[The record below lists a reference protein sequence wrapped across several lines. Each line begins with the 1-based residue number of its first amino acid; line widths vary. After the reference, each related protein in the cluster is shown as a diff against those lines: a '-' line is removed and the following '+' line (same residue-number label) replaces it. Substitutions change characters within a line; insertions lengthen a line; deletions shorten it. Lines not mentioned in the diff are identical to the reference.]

1 MYLERGVCMRKARIL
16 SLLVAFCVLLT
27 CSFAQAATVDDRT
40 ISVNGS
46 STLKVAP
53 DKATINVSIE
63 TLDKDAKVA
72 SAQNAAI
79 MNKIQKDIMALAIPK
94 DKIKTINYNLYQKYD
109 YDNGKQKLAG
119 YAVSNEIM
127 ISVDNIDMVGTVIDT
142 AINAG
147 ATNVNSVEF
156 GLKDD
161 QMYRDKALQQA
172 ILDAKR
178 KAEVVAGALGRNIVD
193 VKSIDI
199 SNASIEPRMLNSALY
214 LKAGA
219 GASDTS
225 SPIQAGNINIK
236 ADVNATFTMN

>member
-1 MYLERGVCMRKARIL
+1 MRKAKIL
-16 SLLVAFCVLLT
+16 SLLVAFCVLLS

-40 ISVNGS
+40 VSVDGS

-63 TLDKDAKVA
+63 TMDKDAKVA
-72 SAQNAAI
+72 SAKNAQI

-109 YDNGKQKLAG
+109 YDNGKQKFAG
-119 YAVSNEIM
+119 YAVTNEIM

-147 ATNVNSVEF
+147 ATNVNSIEF

-161 QMYRDKALQQA
+161 QMYKDKALSQA

-193 VKSIDI
+193 TKSINV
-199 SNASIEPRMLNSALY
+199 SNSYMEPRTLNSALY
-214 LKAGA
+214 MKSADAAGA
-219 GASDTS
+219 TS

-236 ADVNATFTMN
+236 ATVSATFIMN